1 VATQASGTL
10 VTQAQ
15 MLRSLQGLRDCS
27 LPQHLKGAK
36 QLDADSFGGVH
47 AIHRRLPDG
56 SPACLKVRGSARSL
70 LSVAPSAQSQPLLLL
85 STAVSTRAR
94 HRRWVKLAH
103 SLH

>member
-36 QLDADSFGGVH
+36 QLDAGSFGGVH
-47 AIHRRLPDG
+47 ATN
-56 SPACLKVRGSARSL
+56 CLTARPR
-70 LSVAPSAQSQPLLLL
+70 V
-85 STAVSTRAR
+85 AR
-94 HRRWVKLAH
+94 HVH
-103 SLH
+103 M